1 MSMNLRSIWEMIV
14 AVRKSAALRVIVEG
28 VEIAFSTGIDCSI
41 EV

>member
-1 MSMNLRSIWEMIV
+1 MMV

-28 VEIAFSTGIDCSI
+28 VEIAVSRGMDFSI